1 MLCGAVMGVHLGHC
15 WIILIKPIYQELQEE
30 TEYFTTRD
38 ERLYLDLRL
47 SYEYTNEME
56 KLERN
61 NSETNL
67 KIK

>member
-1 MLCGAVMGVHLGHC
+1 MGVHLGHW

-30 TEYFTTRD
+30 TEYFTTSD

-47 SYEYTNEME
+47 SCGYTNEME
-56 KLERN
+56 KLEKN
-61 NSETNL
+61 NSEINL